1 VETCPDPAADAL
13 DQVWQQEWEEN
24 LLSTAFR
31 RLRSKV
37 SSQQLL
43 IFNVAQ
49 VYLTRHRV
57 SKLFKAEV
65 QRLRKEAD

>member
-1 VETCPDPAADAL
+1 
-13 DQVWQQEWEEN
+13 
-24 LLSTAFR
+24 
-31 RLRSKV
+31 
-37 SSQQLL
+37 
-43 IFNVAQ
+43 VAQ